1 MTAVRVIQDH
11 SELDGIGQLTH
22 PQIDAFFLQ
31 TAWVIVSGST
41 GPIPPDARKLKAG
54 AGITITDNGPGGDL
68 VISANSAT
76 TGSQTSWMERPS
88 GLNNGIN
95 VDFTLA
101 HTPSPTGA
109 LMFFIDGVLQEQG
122 SDSDYVLTGSLNTI
136 VHVLFSYRSG
146 SNIRATYPF

>member
-1 MTAVRVIQDH
+1 MTAVRVLQDY
-11 SELDGIGQLTH
+11 SELDGIGVVT
-22 PQIDAFFLQ
+22 PQQADAYFLQ
-31 TAWVIVSGST
+31 TAWVIVSGAV

-54 AGITITDNGPGGDL
+54 AGITVTDNGPGGDL
-68 VISANSAT
+68 IISANSAT

-88 GLNNGIN
+88 GLNNGTN

-101 HTPSPTGA
+101 HTPFPLGA

-136 VHVLFSYRSG
+136 VHVLFPYRSG